1 MQKILDLGKSQ
12 SFLTSSFSL
21 STKGVPAILAA
32 SKNSEQ
38 NGFEQP
44 ETSTDGHDE
53 SH

>member
-21 STKGVPAILAA
+21 STKGVSAILAA
-32 SKNSEQ
+32 SKNSDK